1 MSRTGLTA
9 LREPD
14 IRRLEVGWLLS
25 LAGTFSYTVA
35 LLAYSYTEGGAQL
48 VAVYGAASTVPG
60 ALLTPLLMTLTGR
73 VGSATM
79 LRWTTALRTVLVA
92 AAATMAMV
100 DAAAAAVVILAAAA
114 HSLSATFRPT
124 QASAL
129 PWLARTPTELTA
141 ATVTA
146 TMAENVAAL
155 TGPVLAGVVLAA
167 ADPPAAI
174 AASAGC
180 LLFATLSLRRLSVP
194 DGARSESRAR
204 PGGLVRDAVEG
215 GAALA
220 RIGRPAGIIVLAFA
234 QTFVRGAL
242 LVLMIVLALDTLG
255 LGNDSIGWL
264 NAAIGFG
271 GLAGAALAARLVRMT
286 TLGRCFL
293 LGAAGWGLGV
303 LALSGA
309 PTAAAAFG
317 ALALVGVANAFQD
330 APAFVLMPR
339 ILGPELA
346 GRALGAFELVVM
358 TGMGLG
364 SLAAPRLEDWLGVRV
379 SLLVLG
385 AGLVVLAAAYVVPF
399 TTLDRTMPKPRPEA
413 AGLRTM
419 PIFAALPLVVIE
431 QLAIEVETRAYAD
444 GEVVMREGQPG
455 DRFYIVAEGSA
466 AVSVSGVPRPELGP
480 GDGFGE
486 IALLRGVPRTA
497 TVTAA
502 GSLRVLTLSRD
513 AFLSA
518 VSRNQVSAEEAE
530 SLARQR
536 LASDPP
542 RA

>member
-35 LLAYSYTEGGAQL
+35 LLAYSYAEGGAQL
-48 VAVYGAASTVPG
+48 VAVYGAVSTVPG

-129 PWLARTPTELTA
+129 PWLARTPAELTA

-167 ADPPAAI
+167 ADPPVAI
-174 AASAGC
+174 AASAAC
-180 LLFATLSLRRLSVP
+180 LLLATLSLRRLSVP

-220 RIGRPAGIIVLAFA
+220 QIGRPAGIIVLAFA

-255 LGNDSIGWL
+255 LRNDSIGWL

-309 PTAAAAFG
+309 PNAATAFG

-385 AGLVVLAAAYVVPF
+385 AGLVVLAAAYIAPF

-455 DRFYIVAEGSA
+455 DRFYIVSEGSA
-466 AVSVSGVPRPELGP
+466 AVSVLGVPRPELGP

-502 GSLRVLTLSRD
+502 GSLRVLTLSRE